1 LESVSD
7 LDSEISA
14 ILKENVLREAIAAR
28 VGIFM
33 VKDVIQACREFPS
46 L

>member
-1 LESVSD
+1 MESVTG

-14 ILKENVLREAIAAR
+14 ILKENVLRQAIAAR

-33 VKDVIQACREFPS
+33 VKHVIEACREFPS